1 MRRERFPNR
10 QRADKLAY
18 MLKALLV
25 FLGLLS
31 LSLGLIGIFL
41 PVLPTTPFLLLS
53 AALFIRSSSRLYNFL
68 ISNRLLGKFIL
79 NFRKN
84 RGMTVRSKIISI
96 LVMWVMIGLS
106 LYLVEKTFTKILLMT
121 LGVIGTSV
129 MGFLIKT
136 SGREND

>member
-1 MRRERFPNR
+1 
-10 QRADKLAY
+10 
-18 MLKALLV
+18 MLKALFV
-25 FLGLLS
+25 FLGLLF
-31 LSLGLIGIFL
+31 LSLGVIGIFL

-53 AALFIRSSSRLYNFL
+53 AALFIRSSGRLYNFL
-68 ISNRLLGKFIL
+68 ISNKLLGKFIL

-96 LVMWVMIGLS
+96 AVMWAMIGLS